1 MQRCP
6 ISHSPAAKAGDHSE
20 LHDFFQLAESEGAL
34 SGPLPERLAAAVA
47 AQAAKQAIPFAEAEL
62 AFAARV
68 AWRNEARCIGRLYW
82 RSLLVR
88 DCRDVTTSS
97 GMYAAL
103 CDHLEL
109 ATRDGNIRPVMTL
122 FAPAESGHTG
132 PVIRNRQLAGYAGYR
147 ERGSVLGDP
156 LNCAFTEEARAL
168 GWEPPK
174 NRSAFDLLPWI
185 LSGRDEG
192 PVLYPAPAHLIKE
205 VSLSHP
211 TLPWFRN
218 LGLRWYAVPV
228 VSDMILRVGGTEFPA
243 APFSGWYMGTEIGSR
258 NLADEGRYNLLPVV
272 AEKMGLRPD
281 QRASLWRER
290 ALVELNAAVL
300 HSFSEA
306 GCRIVDHHTA
316 SAEFGRFCT
325 QEESAGR
332 PVSARWD
339 WIVPPLAGSATPVF
353 HQKMCDLRLRPEFTR
368 PAEAAD

>member
-1 MQRCP
+1 
-6 ISHSPAAKAGDHSE
+6 
-20 LHDFFQLAESEGAL
+20 
-34 SGPLPERLAAAVA
+34 
-47 AQAAKQAIPFAEAEL
+47 
-62 AFAARV
+62 
-68 AWRNEARCIGRLYW
+68 
-82 RSLLVR
+82 
-88 DCRDVTTSS
+88 
-97 GMYAAL
+97 
-103 CDHLEL
+103 
-109 ATRDGNIRPVMTL
+109 
-122 FAPAESGHTG
+122 
-132 PVIRNRQLAGYAGYR
+132 
-147 ERGSVLGDP
+147 
-156 LNCAFTEEARAL
+156 
-168 GWEPPK
+168 
-174 NRSAFDLLPWI
+174 
-185 LSGRDEG
+185 
-192 PVLYPAPAHLIKE
+192 
-205 VSLSHP
+205 
-211 TLPWFRN
+211 
-218 LGLRWYAVPV
+218 
-228 VSDMILRVGGTEFPA
+228 
-243 APFSGWYMGTEIGSR
+243 MGTEIGSR